1 MLRALRLQNSAR
13 SRYVFPALNGLDEPY
28 AHFDSYWHGVL
39 KAAGIED
46 FRFHDLRHTCASYLA
61 GQGASLIGLFFS
73 VTVGAADFN
82 GSAPLKCTPAAAY
95 SCEPGKACSRVKPES
110 DPPRVM
116 TIDVTKKTVEAP
128 YRTELLPLPTRCSTM
143 SSCSYRVRPTNSRG
157 VQSSGVGRGRLP
169 SRSPTAW
176 GRT

>member
-28 AHFDSYWHGVL
+28 VHFDSYWHEVL

-82 GSAPLKCTPAAAY
+82 GSAPL
-95 SCEPGKACSRVKPES
+95 SV
-110 DPPRVM
+110 PPRPL
-116 TIDVTKKTVEAP
+116 TVASQAKRAAGSSP
-128 YRTELLPLPTRCSTM
+128 NPTRHVS
-143 SSCSYRVRPTNSRG
+143 
-157 VQSSGVGRGRLP
+157 
-169 SRSPTAW
+169 
-176 GRT
+176 